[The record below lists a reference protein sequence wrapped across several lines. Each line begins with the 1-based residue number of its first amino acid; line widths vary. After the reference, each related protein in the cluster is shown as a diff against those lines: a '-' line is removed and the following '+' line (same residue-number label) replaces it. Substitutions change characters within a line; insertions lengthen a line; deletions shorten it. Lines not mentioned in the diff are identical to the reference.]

1 MQRYTIRV
9 SNAELPLF
17 PLNTVLFPGG
27 ILPLR
32 IFEPRYL
39 DMVKDCM
46 RNNHGFGVCM
56 IIQGEEVGQNTASA
70 ALGCEARIVDF
81 DQTPDG
87 LLAIT
92 ALGERRFHVEQV
104 KIRSN
109 GLVMGEVSWLAAA
122 QDVALAPEYFVLSQ
136 ILQRVLDKAEI
147 SFDKKQLEDA
157 DWVSWR
163 LAEWLPL
170 SNLERQELLQESD
183 AQLRLQNLLEKIPN
197 FQSI

>member
-1 MQRYTIRV
+1 V
-9 SNAELPLF
+9 SNSELPLF

-56 IIQGEEVGQNTASA
+56 IIQGEEVGYNTASA

-81 DQTPDG
+81 DQTPEG

-92 ALGERRFHVEQV
+92 AQGERRFHVEQV
-104 KIRSN
+104 KIRNN
-109 GLVMGEVSWLAAA
+109 GLVMGEVSWLPESPYT
-122 QDVALAPEYFVLSQ
+122 DIAPEYFVLSQ
-136 ILQRVLDKAEI
+136 ILQRVLDKAQI
-147 SFDKKQLEDA
+147 SFDKKQLENA
-157 DWVSWR
+157 DWVAWR
-163 LAEWLPL
+163 LAEWLPF

-183 AQLRLQNLLEKIPN
+183 TRLRLQHLLEKIPH

>member
-1 MQRYTIRV
+1 M
-9 SNAELPLF
+9 SNTELPLF

-27 ILPLR
+27 LLPLR

-39 DMVKDCM
+39 DMVKECM
-46 RNNHGFGVCM
+46 RNQHGFGVCM
-56 IIQGEEVGQNTASA
+56 IIKGEDVGQNTASA
-70 ALGCEARIVDF
+70 AMGCEAKIIDF

-92 ALGERRFHVEQV
+92 GLGERRFHVEQV

-109 GLVMGEVSWLAAA
+109 GLVVGEVSWLP
-122 QDVALAPEYFVLSQ
+122 DNERVLIAPEYFVLSQ
-136 ILQRVLDKAEI
+136 ILQRVLDKADI
-147 SFDKKQLEDA
+147 SFDKTQLEDA

-170 SNLERQELLQESD
+170 SNLERQALLQESEVNV
-183 AQLRLQNLLEKIPN
+183 RLQNLLEKIPN

>member
-1 MQRYTIRV
+1 MNNI
-9 SNAELPLF
+9 ELPLF

-39 DMVKDCM
+39 DMVKDCT
-46 RNNHGFGVCM
+46 RNQHGFGVCM
-56 IIQGEEVGQNTASA
+56 IIQDEELGQNTASA
-70 ALGCEARIVDF
+70 ALGCEAKIIDF

-109 GLVMGEVSWLAAA
+109 GLIVGEVSWLPKTEL
-122 QDVALAPEYFVLSQ
+122 VAVAPEYFVLSQ
-136 ILQRVLDKAEI
+136 ILQRVLDKADI
-147 SFDKKQLEDA
+147 SFDKNQLEDA

-163 LAEWLPL
+163 LGEWLPL
-170 SNLERQELLQESD
+170 SNLERQALLQESEVTV
-183 AQLRLQNLLEKIPN
+183 RLQSLLEKIPN

>member
-1 MQRYTIRV
+1 M
-9 SNAELPLF
+9 
-17 PLNTVLFPGG
+17 LFPGG

-39 DMVKDCM
+39 DMVKDCT
-46 RNNHGFGVCM
+46 RNQHGFGVCM
-56 IIQGEEVGQNTASA
+56 IIQDEELGQNTASA
-70 ALGCEARIVDF
+70 ALGCEAKIIDF

-109 GLVMGEVSWLAAA
+109 GLIVGEVSWLPKTEL
-122 QDVALAPEYFVLSQ
+122 VAVAPEYFVLSQ
-136 ILQRVLDKAEI
+136 ILQRVLDKADI
-147 SFDKKQLEDA
+147 SFDKNQLEDA

-163 LAEWLPL
+163 LGEWLPL
-170 SNLERQELLQESD
+170 SNLERQALLQESEVTV
-183 AQLRLQNLLEKIPN
+183 RLQSLLEKIPN

>member
-1 MQRYTIRV
+1 VINT
-9 SNAELPLF
+9 ELPLF

-39 DMVKDCM
+39 DMVKECM
-46 RNNHGFGVCM
+46 RNQHGFGVCM
-56 IIQGEEVGQNTASA
+56 IIQGEEVGENTASA
-70 ALGCEARIVDF
+70 ALGCEAKIIDF

-109 GLVMGEVSWLAAA
+109 GLIVGEVSWLSNPEVLAI
-122 QDVALAPEYFVLSQ
+122 APEYFVLSQ
-136 ILQRVLDKAEI
+136 ILQRVLDKADI
-147 SFDKKQLEDA
+147 SFDKNQLEDA

-183 AQLRLQNLLEKIPN
+183 VSIRLQSLLEKIPN
-197 FQSI
+197 FQSL

>member
-1 MQRYTIRV
+1 M
-9 SNAELPLF
+9 SHSELPLF

-27 ILPLR
+27 VLPLR

-104 KIRSN
+104 KIRNN

-122 QDVALAPEYFVLSQ
+122 EDVALAPEYFVLSQ

-147 SFDKKQLEDA
+147 SFDKKQLENA

-183 AQLRLQNLLEKIPN
+183 ALLRLQNLLEKIPN

>member
-1 MQRYTIRV
+1 
-9 SNAELPLF
+9 
-17 PLNTVLFPGG
+17 LNTVLFPGG

-39 DMVKDCM
+39 DMIKSCM
-46 RNNHGFGVCM
+46 RNQHGFGVCM
-56 IIQGEEVGQNTASA
+56 IIQGEEIEHSTASA

-92 ALGERRFHVEQV
+92 GLGERRFHVEQV
-104 KIRSN
+104 KVRSN
-109 GLVMGEVSWLAAA
+109 GLAIGEVTWLSESPGSII
-122 QDVALAPEYFVLSQ
+122 APQYFVLSQ
-136 ILQRVLDKAEI
+136 ILQRVLEKAEI
-147 SFDKKQLEDA
+147 SFDKQQLESA

-170 SNLERQELLQESD
+170 SNIERQELLQESD
-183 AQLRLQNLLEKIPN
+183 TELRLQNLLEKIPN

>member
-1 MQRYTIRV
+1 MNI
-9 SNAELPLF
+9 ELPLF

-27 ILPLR
+27 MLPLR

-39 DMVKDCM
+39 DMVKDCT
-46 RNNHGFGVCM
+46 RNQHGFGVCM
-56 IIQGEEVGQNTASA
+56 IIQDEELGQNTASA
-70 ALGCEARIVDF
+70 ALGCEAKIIDF

-109 GLVMGEVSWLAAA
+109 GLIVGEVSWLPKTEL
-122 QDVALAPEYFVLSQ
+122 VAVAPEYFVLSQ
-136 ILQRVLDKAEI
+136 ILQRVLDKADI
-147 SFDKKQLEDA
+147 SFDKNQLEDA

-163 LAEWLPL
+163 LGEWLPL
-170 SNLERQELLQESD
+170 SNLERQALLQESEVTV
-183 AQLRLQNLLEKIPN
+183 RLQSLLEKIPN

>member
-1 MQRYTIRV
+1 M
-9 SNAELPLF
+9 SNSELPLF

-46 RNNHGFGVCM
+46 RNQHGFGVCM
-56 IIQGEEVGQNTASA
+56 IIQGGEVGQNTASA
-70 ALGCEARIVDF
+70 ALGCEAKIIDF

-109 GLVMGEVSWLAAA
+109 GLIVGEVSWLTNPEAMAI
-122 QDVALAPEYFVLSQ
+122 APEYFVLSQ
-136 ILQRVLDKAEI
+136 ILQRVLDKADI

-183 AQLRLQNLLEKIPN
+183 VNVRLQNLLEKIPN

>member
-1 MQRYTIRV
+1 V
-9 SNAELPLF
+9 SNFEIPLF

-27 ILPLR
+27 VLPLR

-39 DMVKDCM
+39 DMVKSCM
-46 RNNHGFGVCM
+46 RNDHGFGVCM
-56 IIQGEEVGQNTASA
+56 IIQGEEVGHNTASA
-70 ALGCEARIVDF
+70 ALGCEARIIDF
-81 DQTPDG
+81 DQTPEG

-104 KIRSN
+104 KVRSN
-109 GLVMGEVSWLAAA
+109 GLVVGEVTWLS
-122 QDVALAPEYFVLSQ
+122 DSKEMTVVPEYFVLSQ

-147 SFDKKQLEDA
+147 SFDKKQLENA

-170 SNLERQELLQESD
+170 TNMERQEILQESD
-183 AQLRLQNLLEKIPN
+183 VNLRLQNLLEKIPN

>member
-1 MQRYTIRV
+1 V
-9 SNAELPLF
+9 SNTELPLF

-46 RNNHGFGVCM
+46 RNQHGFGVCM
-56 IIQGEEVGQNTASA
+56 IIQGEEVGHQTASA
-70 ALGCEARIVDF
+70 ALGCEARIIDF

-87 LLAIT
+87 LLGIT
-92 ALGERRFHVEQV
+92 TKGERRFHVEQV
-104 KIRSN
+104 RIRSN
-109 GLVMGEVSWLAAA
+109 GLVMGQVSWLGESPE
-122 QDVALAPEYFVLSQ
+122 VVIAPEYFVLSQ
-136 ILQRVLDKAEI
+136 ILQRVLDKADI
-147 SFDKKQLEDA
+147 SFDKKQLENA

-183 AQLRLQNLLEKIPN
+183 AHLRLQHLLEKIPN